1 MSDNDQG
8 ARDEQSEANKLKA
21 DADAID
27 ENDPHKVEKLANLG
41 KDTDVAEETE

>member
-1 MSDNDQG
+1 MSGNDQS
-8 ARDEQSEANKLKA
+8 ARNGQSETANLKA

-41 KDTDVAEETE
+41 KDTDAAEESE